1 MNENPVRIVLVV
13 EDDFASRQYL
23 KFMLKRLNVEYL
35 EAENGEDALELVRD
49 KDIDVLLL
57 DIALGF
63 GISGIQLCEQLKQNS
78 RFSDTPAIA
87 VTAFAKDNLKEF
99 DRVGF
104 AGYLSKPYTFEQL
117 KEILDKYLVP

>member
-1 MNENPVRIVLVV
+1 MNEHSTRIALVV

-23 KFMLKRLNVEYL
+23 KFMLKRLNVEFL
-35 EAENGEDALELVRD
+35 EAENGEDALELVKD
-49 KDIDVLLL
+49 KDVDLLLL
-57 DIALGF
+57 DIALGS
-63 GISGIQLCEQLKQNS
+63 GISGIQLCEQLKQDS

-104 AGYLSKPYTFEQL
+104 AEYLSKPYTIEQL
-117 KEILDKYLVP
+117 KEILDKYLIP